1 MERHRMAEHTRY
13 ERLYGLF
20 LAYAALLALFG
31 LIMDTPVNIL
41 RGLST
46 IILTEDALITD
57 YVLIAGPGAALVN
70 SALVTAI
77 STLILRRSGE
87 PFNGFSP
94 VVVGLMSGFSLFGKN
109 FVNIW
114 PILLGT
120 FLYAKSRR
128 EPVGKYAPVGLLA
141 TALAPVVS
149 YIALDNGWGTPLAG
163 GLVGILIG
171 FIMPPLS
178 AYTYKI
184 QNGMNLYN
192 VGFACGLVAFILV
205 PLMGSMGATPATRYH
220 WATGYDLTFGIALG
234 LLCVACCLA
243 GLFCTKHPLWAT
255 WAGYRR
261 LLQDSGRAPS
271 DFLRMF
277 GAGPVLLNT
286 GINGLISM
294 AFILCSGGDLNGP
307 TVGGILT
314 IMGFSAFGKH
324 AFNIIPVMA
333 GVFLGGLVMHWS
345 LSDSAVQLACLFCTT
360 LAPIS
365 GYFGWPFGVL
375 AGFLH
380 SSVVLYTGTPVAGMN
395 LYNNGFSGGLVAI
408 VLYPVIIAVVRHR
421 KPTLV
426 DQDYFDP
433 LEHDEPVVPPVPT
446 PSQRRRTCDPGP
458 SPRRILLS
466 MPIPAEA
473 SPRRETPPPFVVFQ
487 ANCSLISVFPAS
499 IPSSRV
505 FFLVLKHNSVLNIC
519 PLPFFF
525 SSRHLF
531 HFFFRFIFLTLP

>member
-46 IILTEDALITD
+46 ILLTEDALITD

-192 VGFACGLVAFILV
+192 VGFACGLVAADGLH
-205 PLMGSMGATPATRYH
+205 G
-220 WATGYDLTFGIALG
+220 GYPR
-234 LLCVACCLA
+234 
-243 GLFCTKHPLWAT
+243 HPLPL
-255 WAGYRR
+255 G
-261 LLQDSGRAPS
+261 D
-271 DFLRMF
+271 
-277 GAGPVLLNT
+277 
-286 GINGLISM
+286 GL
-294 AFILCSGGDLNGP
+294 
-307 TVGGILT
+307 
-314 IMGFSAFGKH
+314 
-324 AFNIIPVMA
+324 
-333 GVFLGGLVMHWS
+333 
-345 LSDSAVQLACLFCTT
+345 
-360 LAPIS
+360 
-365 GYFGWPFGVL
+365 
-375 AGFLH
+375 
-380 SSVVLYTGTPVAGMN
+380 
-395 LYNNGFSGGLVAI
+395 
-408 VLYPVIIAVVRHR
+408 
-421 KPTLV
+421 
-426 DQDYFDP
+426 
-433 LEHDEPVVPPVPT
+433 
-446 PSQRRRTCDPGP
+446 
-458 SPRRILLS
+458 
-466 MPIPAEA
+466 
-473 SPRRETPPPFVVFQ
+473 
-487 ANCSLISVFPAS
+487 
-499 IPSSRV
+499 
-505 FFLVLKHNSVLNIC
+505 
-519 PLPFFF
+519 
-525 SSRHLF
+525 
-531 HFFFRFIFLTLP
+531 

>member
-77 STLILRRSGE
+77 TTVILRHSGE

-178 AYTYKI
+178 AYTYE
-184 QNGMNLYN
+184 
-192 VGFACGLVAFILV
+192 
-205 PLMGSMGATPATRYH
+205 
-220 WATGYDLTFGIALG
+220 TG
-234 LLCVACCLA
+234 
-243 GLFCTKHPLWAT
+243 
-255 WAGYRR
+255 
-261 LLQDSGRAPS
+261 
-271 DFLRMF
+271 
-277 GAGPVLLNT
+277 
-286 GINGLISM
+286 
-294 AFILCSGGDLNGP
+294 
-307 TVGGILT
+307 
-314 IMGFSAFGKH
+314 
-324 AFNIIPVMA
+324 
-333 GVFLGGLVMHWS
+333 
-345 LSDSAVQLACLFCTT
+345 
-360 LAPIS
+360 
-365 GYFGWPFGVL
+365 
-375 AGFLH
+375 
-380 SSVVLYTGTPVAGMN
+380 
-395 LYNNGFSGGLVAI
+395 
-408 VLYPVIIAVVRHR
+408 RH
-421 KPTLV
+421 
-426 DQDYFDP
+426 
-433 LEHDEPVVPPVPT
+433 EPV
-446 PSQRRRTCDPGP
+446 
-458 SPRRILLS
+458 
-466 MPIPAEA
+466 
-473 SPRRETPPPFVVFQ
+473 
-487 ANCSLISVFPAS
+487 
-499 IPSSRV
+499 
-505 FFLVLKHNSVLNIC
+505 
-519 PLPFFF
+519 
-525 SSRHLF
+525 
-531 HFFFRFIFLTLP
+531 

>member
-1 MERHRMAEHTRY
+1 M
-13 ERLYGLF
+13 
-20 LAYAALLALFG
+20 
-31 LIMDTPVNIL
+31 VSS
-41 RGLST
+41 ST
-46 IILTEDALITD
+46 IVHRSMELWPV
-57 YVLIAGPGAALVN
+57 YRAATVSVN
-70 SALVTAI
+70 SNIDKEIEAAGEKPENYRSLSRLGSIDSVT
-77 STLILRRSGE
+77 
-87 PFNGFSP
+87 
-94 VVVGLMSGFSLFGKN
+94 
-109 FVNIW
+109 
-114 PILLGT
+114 
-120 FLYAKSRR
+120 
-128 EPVGKYAPVGLLA
+128 
-141 TALAPVVS
+141 
-149 YIALDNGWGTPLAG
+149 
-163 GLVGILIG
+163 
-171 FIMPPLS
+171 
-178 AYTYKI
+178 
-184 QNGMNLYN
+184 
-192 VGFACGLVAFILV
+192 LVAEAKDF
-205 PLMGSMGATPATRYH
+205 PGYQFDH

-433 LEHDEPVVPPVPT
+433 LEHDEPVVPPVPHAIT
-446 PSQRRRTCDPGP
+446 EEED
-458 SPRRILLS
+458 L
-466 MPIPAEA
+466 
-473 SPRRETPPPFVVFQ
+473 
-487 ANCSLISVFPAS
+487 
-499 IPSSRV
+499 
-505 FFLVLKHNSVLNIC
+505 
-519 PLPFFF
+519 
-525 SSRHLF
+525 
-531 HFFFRFIFLTLP
+531 